1 MDEEQMERA
10 IATTYANTLALE
22 TIVECLLMTHHAPR
36 ELLALLEKRI
46 AETRAIAAIE
56 LLKVGDRD
64 EQQLSEALNC
74 TWERWL
80 RQARHLLRQP

>member
-36 ELLALLEKRI
+36 ELFALLEKRI

-56 LLKVGDRD
+56 LLKTGDRD
-64 EQQLSEALNC
+64 EQQLSSALDRA
-74 TWERWL
+74 WELWL
-80 RQARHLLRQP
+80 GRARRLLRAT